1 MITVLEYVII
11 AFVVVFVI
19 HEIKKLLFFFTIEKW
34 QAYLDYTID
43 TVFVNT
49 YASKLMTYVA
59 NKTMVDKDDQEF
71 ISISRSFLHDI
82 QMSLGK
88 IIKVYYF
95 LYTKDG
101 FRTFVLM
108 KLMLKIYTETTKTI
122 ISTTVSE
129 QNQKKKK
136 Q

>member
-1 MITVLEYVII
+1 VITVLEYVII